1 MITKNQLLTALA
13 DDAITLLVPALT
25 LSFLTEFN
33 FAHAIIGALGQ
44 LIAIGAKK
52 ISKYNKGENIKKE
65 PLWYWV
71 VSIGLGAVLAFVGTP
86 CVCNKFELNELLVS
100 GALGSVAQYTFDFI
114 NAFKDSILKTLGD
127 EKDAE

>member
-1 MITKNQLLTALA
+1 MITKDQLLTALA

-52 ISKYNKGENIKKE
+52 ISKYNKGETIKKE
-65 PLWYWV
+65 PLWYWI

-86 CVCNKFELNELLVS
+86 YVCNKFELNELLVS

-114 NAFKDSILKTLGD
+114 NAFKDSILKTLGN